1 MVHLHYRLAKEVSFK
16 YKPTRAVYKKLCNE
30 LRESSTTSDSRGSRK
45 DRAYRVKMKIHF

>member
-30 LRESSTTSDSRGSRK
+30 LRESSTTSVVI
-45 DRAYRVKMKIHF
+45 RAVLTKTAHIGLK